1 MLYGALAVRYIFAA
15 MQKKAFMAQAPAG
28 SAPRPS
34 GGAPLYAAIMR
45 ALRDEIVEGRW
56 APGDTLPTIDQL
68 MTRYAAGRATVRLA
82 LKGLA
87 EEGLIVSQ
95 RGRGTFVLERP
106 RDRAVKHDLVAPA
119 PGLRVTV
126 LEREAAAELPTS
138 RLLAE
143 SAPEALRSS
152 FERVRKLHRHEGEPV
167 CIVNVYFRPELL
179 AASDDEALGAA
190 TVFQLMYPAL
200 SARQVRLRQ
209 TLAVGAAGLEA
220 ARLME
225 CELGAPVVRMQ
236 RLLYAADGAEIYY
249 LGDYEYSGAK
259 YVMDIEGDFEDI
271 RAIASAGA
279 LSVDI
284 RTPKG

>member
-1 MLYGALAVRYIFAA
+1 
-15 MQKKAFMAQAPAG
+15 
-28 SAPRPS
+28 
-34 GGAPLYAAIMR
+34 
-45 ALRDEIVEGRW
+45 
-56 APGDTLPTIDQL
+56 
-68 MTRYAAGRATVRLA
+68 
-82 LKGLA
+82 
-87 EEGLIVSQ
+87 
-95 RGRGTFVLERP
+95 
-106 RDRAVKHDLVAPA
+106 
-119 PGLRVTV
+119 
-126 LEREAAAELPTS
+126 
-138 RLLAE
+138 
-143 SAPEALRSS
+143 
-152 FERVRKLHRHEGEPV
+152 
-167 CIVNVYFRPELL
+167 
-179 AASDDEALGAA
+179 
-190 TVFQLMYPAL
+190 MYPAL

-284 RTPKG
+284 RTPRG

>member
-15 MQKKAFMAQAPAG
+15 MQKKAFMTQAPAG

-56 APGDTLPTIDQL
+56 APGDILPTIDQL

-87 EEGLIVSQ
+87 EEGLILSQ

-119 PGLRVTV
+119 PAPGLRVTV
-126 LEREAAAELPTS
+126 LER
-138 RLLAE
+138 
-143 SAPEALRSS
+143 
-152 FERVRKLHRHEGEPV
+152 
-167 CIVNVYFRPELL
+167 
-179 AASDDEALGAA
+179 
-190 TVFQLMYPAL
+190 
-200 SARQVRLRQ
+200 
-209 TLAVGAAGLEA
+209 
-220 ARLME
+220 
-225 CELGAPVVRMQ
+225 
-236 RLLYAADGAEIYY
+236 
-249 LGDYEYSGAK
+249 
-259 YVMDIEGDFEDI
+259 DFEDI